1 MMKLQPD
8 VRDHGATYSP
18 CRRYRYTLW
27 RGWDAGLPAVAFV
40 GLNPSTATG
49 DEDDPTIRKSIT
61 LARAWGF
68 GRLVM
73 LNVFAW
79 RSTDPLRLLRVEDP
93 VGRGDDPAIARV
105 ASACACVVMAWGRFP
120 RLRPM
125 LDERT
130 VVVRRLLC
138 EHARDIGYLG
148 LKRDGSPRHP
158 HYLNGTPP
166 LTRWWYAP
174 ESCGALA

>member
-1 MMKLQPD
+1 MKLQPD
-8 VRDHGATYSP
+8 VHDHGAKYSA

-27 RGWDAGLPAVAFV
+27 RGWDGGLPAVAFV

-49 DEDDPTIRKSIT
+49 DEDDPTLRKSIT

-93 VGRGDDPAIARV
+93 VGRDNDPAIAMS
-105 ASACACVVMAWGRFP
+105 ASACACVVVAWGRFA
-120 RLRPM
+120 RLRPI

-130 VVVRRLLC
+130 AVVQRLLR
-138 EHARDIGYLG
+138 EHAREIGHLG
-148 LKRDGSPRHP
+148 INRDGSPRHP
-158 HYLNGTPP
+158 LYLKSTTP
-166 LTRWWYAP
+166 LTRGWCAP
-174 ESCGALA
+174 DRSE